1 MRELLQA
8 ALAGNYAVGY
18 FEAWDQYSLE
28 AVLEAAEECRSPVIL
43 GFGGEIMNQEWYD
56 GGGQR
61 RLAAL
66 GVAAVESA
74 KVPTA
79 LLLNE
84 AKTIEQVSRGLAWG
98 FNAVMLDTS
107 GLPFAENVAAIRR
120 VVEMAHAVG
129 ACVEGEVTRLADAS
143 GTLGAPAPH
152 SFSDGGPAPHSFS
165 DGAPAPHS
173 FSDGAPAPHSFSDG
187 GLTDPA
193 QAARYV
199 AETGVD
205 ALSVSIGNVHVLTEG
220 ESRIDLDHLARLH
233 SAVRVPLVIHGG
245 TGFPDSAVAP
255 AIALGVAKFNVGTIL
270 KQVFLEGLRDAL
282 AALPARVNLLE
293 AVGSR
298 KANDVQQRAKERMKA
313 EVMRRM
319 AVYRSAGKA

>member
-1 MRELLQA
+1 MRELLHA

-61 RLAAL
+61 RLAAV

-74 KVPTA
+74 KVPVA

-84 AKTIEQVSRGLAWG
+84 AKTIEQVSRGLALG
-98 FNAVMLDTS
+98 FTAVMLDTS
-107 GLPFAENVAAIRR
+107 ELPFAENVAATRQ

-129 ACVEGEVTRLADAS
+129 AHVEGEVTRLADAS
-143 GTLGAPAPH
+143 GVL
-152 SFSDGGPAPHSFS
+152 GGPGE
-165 DGAPAPHS
+165 GA
-173 FSDGAPAPHSFSDG
+173 
-187 GLTDPA
+187 LTDPA

-205 ALSVSIGNVHVLTEG
+205 ALSVSIGNVHALTEG

-233 SAVRVPLVIHGG
+233 QVVRVPLVIHGG
-245 TGFPDSAVAP
+245 TGFPDAAVAP

-298 KANDVQQRAKERMKA
+298 KASDVLQGAKERVKV
-313 EVMRRM
+313 EVIRRM
-319 AVYRSAGKA
+319 AVYRSAGRA

>member
-1 MRELLQA
+1 MRELLRA
-8 ALAGNYAVGY
+8 ALAGGYAVGY

-66 GVAAVESA
+66 GVAAAESA

-107 GLPFAENVAAIRR
+107 GLPLEQNVAATRR
-120 VVEMAHAVG
+120 VVEMAHAAG
-129 ACVEGEVTRLADAS
+129 AHVEGEVTRLRQ
-143 GTLGAPAPH
+143 G
-152 SFSDGGPAPHSFS
+152 FGGQ
-165 DGAPAPHS
+165 
-173 FSDGAPAPHSFSDG
+173 APHSFSDG

-205 ALSVSIGNVHVLTEG
+205 ALSISIGNVHALTEG
-220 ESRIDLDHLARLH
+220 ESRVDLDHLTGLH

-255 AIALGVAKFNVGTIL
+255 AIERGVAKFNVGTIL

-293 AVGSR
+293 AIGSR
-298 KANDVQQRAKERMKA
+298 KASDVQQRAKERMKV

-319 AVYRSAGKA
+319 AVYRSAGRA

>member
-1 MRELLQA
+1 MRELLRA
-8 ALAGNYAVGY
+8 ALAGGYAVGY

-66 GVAAVESA
+66 GVAAAESA

-107 GLPFAENVAAIRR
+107 GLPLEQNVAATRR
-120 VVEMAHAVG
+120 VVEMAHAAG
-129 ACVEGEVTRLADAS
+129 AHVEGEVTRLRQ
-143 GTLGAPAPH
+143 GFGGQAPH
-152 SFSDGGPAPHSFS
+152 SFSDGGQAPHSFS
-165 DGAPAPHS
+165 DG
-173 FSDGAPAPHSFSDG
+173 GQAPHSFSDG

-205 ALSVSIGNVHVLTEG
+205 ALSISIGNVHALTEG
-220 ESRIDLDHLARLH
+220 ESRVDLDHLTGLH

-255 AIALGVAKFNVGTIL
+255 AIERGVAKFNVGTIL

-293 AVGSR
+293 AIGSR
-298 KANDVQQRAKERMKA
+298 KASDVQQRAKERMKV

-319 AVYRSAGKA
+319 AVYRSAGRA